1 MAPGRLFSAGCRFF
15 KIGTDMNSD
24 RPIGVF
30 DTGVG
35 GLSVVGEML
44 KVLPGERV
52 VYFADRA
59 RQPYGAL
66 PHEVAEGLVLESL
79 QFLLDQGAKAIVIA
93 CNTASAAGYEAARK
107 RFPVPVFSVIG
118 PGIPAACKATRNK
131 RVGLIGTK
139 GTVESHAHAGIF
151 AALDPA
157 IQVFGQACP
166 LLPPLIELGKVDA
179 DDTRLAVE
187 TYLQPLKEQD
197 IDTLMLGCTHFP
209 FIHRLIRDTLGG
221 NVGIVDP
228 NAYLVQELREVLTEK
243 NSLGGGIAGEGEHR
257 FIVSRFPEIF
267 QQVGSMLLG
276 RPIRRVEEIL
286 VGKPVEGYEIPEMD
300 MYDPEKK
307 NDVHE
312 FLKA

>member
-1 MAPGRLFSAGCRFF
+1 MAPGQLFPAGRRFMT
-15 KIGTDMNSD
+15 GQDMKGD

-35 GLSVVGEML
+35 GLSVVREMFR
-44 KVLPGERV
+44 VLPGERV

-79 QFLLDQGAKAIVIA
+79 QFLLNQGVKAIVIA
-93 CNTASAAGYEAARK
+93 CNTASAAGFAAART
-107 RFPVPVFSVIG
+107 RFSVPVLSVIG
-118 PGIPAACKATRNK
+118 PGIAAACEATRNK

-139 GTVESHAHAGIF
+139 GTVESRAHADIF
-151 AALDPA
+151 AVLDPA
-157 IQVFGQACP
+157 IHVFGQACP
-166 LLPPLIELGKVDA
+166 LLPPLIELGKIDA
-179 DDTRLAVE
+179 EDTRLVIA
-187 TYLQPLKEQD
+187 TYLQPLQEQG

-209 FIHRLIRDTLGG
+209 FIHRLIRNTLGG

-243 NSLGGGIAGEGEHR
+243 NSLGGGIADENAHR

-267 QQVGSMLLG
+267 REVGGMLLG
-276 RPIRRVEEIL
+276 RPIRHVEEIL
-286 VGKPVEGYEIPEMD
+286 VGKPVEGYDIPEMD
-300 MYDPEKK
+300 MYDPEKG
-307 NDVHE
+307 NDVHA
-312 FLKA
+312 FLKT

>member
-1 MAPGRLFSAGCRFF
+1 
-15 KIGTDMNSD
+15 MNVES
-24 RPIGVF
+24 PIGVF

-35 GLSVVGEML
+35 GLSVVREIIRI
-44 KVLPGERV
+44 LPGERL

-66 PHEVAEGLVLESL
+66 PHQVAEGLVLESL
-79 QFLLDQGAKAIVIA
+79 QFLLDQGVKAIVIA
-93 CNTASAAGYEAARK
+93 CNTASAAGYEAARN
-107 RFPVPVFSVIG
+107 RFSVPVFSVIG

-139 GTVESHAHAGIF
+139 GTVESHAHADIF
-151 AALDPA
+151 AAFDPA

-166 LLPPLIELGKVDA
+166 LLPALIELGKIDA
-179 DDTRLAVE
+179 DDTRLAIE

-209 FIHRLIRDTLGG
+209 FLHRLIRNTLGD
-221 NVGIVDP
+221 NITIVDP
-228 NAYLVQELREVLTEK
+228 NGYLIQELREVLTER
-243 NSLGGGIAGEGEHR
+243 NSLGDGIASEGEHR
-257 FIVSRFPEIF
+257 FIVSRFPDIF

-276 RPIRRVEEIL
+276 RPIRNVEEIL
-286 VGKPVEGYEIPEMD
+286 VGKPVEGCEIPEKD

-307 NDVHE
+307 NDVHD
-312 FLKA
+312 FLKT